1 MRFCFLADCGDWSV
15 GERTV
20 MNRRLIMWHK
30 VKGLRLDPA
39 AYANLN
45 KENMGMLTNI

>member
-1 MRFCFLADCGDWSV
+1 M
-15 GERTV
+15 
-20 MNRRLIMWHK
+20 IMWKK

-45 KENMGMLTNI
+45 KENMGMISNMA

>member
-1 MRFCFLADCGDWSV
+1 MYRIGLNCSV
-15 GERTV
+15 F
-20 MNRRLIMWHK
+20 MWHR

-45 KENMGMLTNI
+45 IEKMGMTQI

>member
-1 MRFCFLADCGDWSV
+1 
-15 GERTV
+15 
-20 MNRRLIMWHK
+20 MNEYDLYRLIMWQK

-45 KENMGMLTNI
+45 KENMGMRDI

>member
-1 MRFCFLADCGDWSV
+1 
-15 GERTV
+15 
-20 MNRRLIMWHK
+20 MWKK

-45 KENMGMLTNI
+45 KETMGMISNMA

>member
-1 MRFCFLADCGDWSV
+1 MILNS
-15 GERTV
+15 
-20 MNRRLIMWHK
+20 RLYMWHK

-45 KENMGMLTNI
+45 RENMGMIAV